1 MTKGMN
7 SEYEALG
14 RAGQGMSE
22 KEWAGSSWRERGL
35 GVGDSDPVSQ
45 QTSSAVFGA
54 AAGSRLVLSPAQY
67 SAV

>member
-35 GVGDSDPVSQ
+35 GVGDSGPGE
-45 QTSSAVFGA
+45 SADELGRLR
-54 AAGSRLVLSPAQY
+54 GSGGL
-67 SAV
+67 